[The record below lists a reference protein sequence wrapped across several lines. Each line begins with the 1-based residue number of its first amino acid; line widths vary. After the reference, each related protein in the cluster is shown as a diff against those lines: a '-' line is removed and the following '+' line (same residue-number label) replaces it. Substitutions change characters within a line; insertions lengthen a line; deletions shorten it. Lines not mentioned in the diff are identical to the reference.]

1 MKTGFIVEVSEADFE
16 YEVLAYSQ
24 QTPVVVDF
32 WAEWCGPCR
41 MLGPLLEKLA
51 QEGQGS
57 FRLAKVDVDKN
68 PNLATRY
75 AVRSIPNV
83 KAFRDGHMI
92 AEFMG
97 AQPEP
102 RLREF
107 LRQVAPNQNDLALEK
122 AQSMLAMGKSQLAE
136 KDFRRVL
143 EKSPDNP
150 AALLG
155 LARSLLLQSRG
166 EEARHILEGFPAS
179 RELSAA
185 ENLLPLAQ
193 ALSQLERGHSLASGS
208 ETALEAAYENAL
220 QLVRRGNL
228 LAAMDGLLDILR
240 ENKRFHEGAAR
251 KMLVA
256 LLDLLGENSE
266 LARQYRAELASVLF

>member
-1 MKTGFIVEVSEADFE
+1 MKTGFIVDVSEADFE

-51 QEGQGS
+51 QEGQGR

-68 PNLATRY
+68 PNLALRY

-83 KAFRDGHMI
+83 KAFRGGQMI

-107 LRQVAPNQNDLALEK
+107 LRQVAPNQDDLTLEK
-122 AQSMLAMGKSQLAE
+122 AQSLLTMGKVQAAE

-143 EKSPDNP
+143 ESSPENP
-150 AALLG
+150 TALLG

-166 EEARHILEGFPAS
+166 EEALRTLEHFPAS
-179 RELSAA
+179 RELGIA

-193 ALSQLERGHSLASGS
+193 ALAQLERGHSLVTGS
-208 ETALEAAYENAL
+208 EIVLDAAYANAL

-228 LAAMDGLLDILR
+228 AAAMDGLLDILR
-240 ENKRFHEGAAR
+240 EDKRYREGAAR
-251 KMLVA
+251 KALVA

-266 LARQYRAELASVLF
+266 LARQYRAELATVLF